1 MTWASRI
8 TRFLR
13 RSTHWPHSA
22 PPATGADLEARIA
35 YQIECLPP
43 HYLPGIGI
51 GDFIQA
57 GEDLVRLLR
66 TLGGLGPEDTVLDMG
81 CGLGR
86 VAIPLQR
93 VIDGGSYDGFDIVP
107 EIVHWNSVN
116 ITGVMPSFVFHH
128 LDVRNSTYNPKGRV
142 EPVNVSFPFPDG
154 SFSFAF
160 ATSLFSHL
168 LADATQLYLEE
179 LRRVLR
185 PDGRAV
191 LTFFLL
197 NDEVESR
204 AERGET
210 DIAFPIR
217 CEHGRLNNLDQP
229 EDAVAYDWEWLDE
242 RVNDLGFDVCSIHW
256 GRWSGNTE
264 GLSYQDVLVLRSP

>member
-22 PPATGADLEARIA
+22 PPAGATLEECIA
-35 YQIECLPP
+35 YQIECLPR

-51 GDFIQA
+51 GDFISE
-57 GEDLVRLLR
+57 GNDLVDLLR
-66 TLGGLGPEDTVLDMG
+66 SIGGLKPDDSVLDVG

-93 VIDGGSYDGFDIVP
+93 AIDGGSYDGFDIVR
-107 EIVHWNSVN
+107 EIIIWNTVN
-116 ITGVMPSFVFHH
+116 ITGISPNFRFAH
-128 LDVRNSTYNPKGRV
+128 LNVRNSTYNPGG
-142 EPVNVSFPFPDG
+142 ELNPAEASFPYPTD

-160 ATSLFSHL
+160 ATSLFTHL
-168 LADATQLYLEE
+168 QENATKTYLRE

-185 PDGRAV
+185 PGSQAV
-191 LTFFLL
+191 LTFFILSRSG
-197 NDEVESR
+197 EKR
-204 AERGET
+204 AEAGET
-210 DIAFPIR
+210 DIAFPHR
-217 CEHGRLNNLDQP
+217 WEHGRFNNLDQP

-264 GLSYQDVLVLRSP
+264 GLSYQDVVVLRAR